1 LEGSI
6 AAQETKVNKL
16 KEKRKNQ
23 KREIKALREEKL
35 ELEVQR
41 GNVEANIGE
50 QAIRIERLEKTRE
63 S

>member
-1 LEGSI
+1 MEGSI